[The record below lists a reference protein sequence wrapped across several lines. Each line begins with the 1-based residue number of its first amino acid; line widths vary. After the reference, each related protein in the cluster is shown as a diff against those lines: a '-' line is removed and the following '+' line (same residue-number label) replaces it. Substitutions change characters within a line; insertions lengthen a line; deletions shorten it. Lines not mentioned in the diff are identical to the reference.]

1 MRQLKYVIRYLLKG
15 RGSNSIKIISLTLGL
30 TVGLVLFSQI
40 AFEMS
45 YDSFYPGAER
55 IYQIRRA
62 SLNDTIRKAGEPII
76 YAPVP
81 GGMMRDIQGV
91 ECATVLYT
99 DYEDA
104 VLLNGNVKFTERLL
118 KTDEH
123 FTELFG
129 FRIISGDP
137 AKMAL
142 PHHVFLS
149 RSTAER
155 MFGKAD
161 PVGEMLLYVEWNHEK
176 KPVTVA
182 GVFEDIPENSSFDP
196 SVLLSI
202 ESMFSGAGREMW
214 WLGNDSYYGY
224 VKLAPGVRPE
234 EVEAQVPRMLNNYY
248 DVKAEA
254 AKGRPVTYI
263 LTPIRTLHQGEAEVK
278 RLLIIL
284 TLLATSLL
292 IVSAMNYVLISISS
306 LVKRSRQVGVYKTC
320 GASNG
325 NIFSQFMWETVVLIG
340 IALVLSVFLIFLFRG
355 TIEGLIQTSVGALFS
370 PSNLWVSGVLVVVLI
385 VIAGVIPA
393 RIFSSVPVTQVF
405 RAASVNKRYWKN
417 ILLFVQFT
425 AIAWMIC
432 VLVVVVRQYHLLINK
447 DLGYTI
453 ENIVYAK
460 LSGVSKDRMKL
471 IKTEFS
477 RIPSV
482 LKAATSTNI
491 PLHGMNGD
499 KAYDPETRQKIF
511 LYKLMGADE
520 DFFETFGMKFV
531 SGHTF
536 DVNGFDIR
544 DVVVNETF
552 AKWFEAS
559 GFPLDKLFGVGMNE
573 ETYHQI
579 VGVVK
584 DFQLANLYHEML
596 PVMICPISAS
606 QEIWWGNRT
615 YLILRVDK
623 PSQALLKELNAK
635 LFSLTEDDNLEF
647 RSFKSEWVNEY
658 KSALLLRNSIII
670 ASIIMLLITLLG
682 LIGYVEDEI
691 LRRRKEIAIRKI
703 NGATVK
709 DILFVIA
716 KDFAFIVLPAL
727 VLGSIGA
734 HFFSVKWLQQFVARI
749 SPGFPLFFSVCF
761 LLLLLQVVCICLR
774 SWKVANENPVKSIK
788 TE

>member
-1 MRQLKYVIRYLLKG
+1 MKRLKYVVRYLLRG
-15 RGSNSIKIISLTLGL
+15 RGSNLIKIISLTLGL

-62 SLNDTIRKAGEPII
+62 NLNDTIRKAGEPII

-81 GGMMRDIQGV
+81 GGMMRDIKGV
-91 ECATVLYT
+91 ECATVLHT
-99 DYEDA
+99 DYEEA
-104 VLLNGNVKFTERLL
+104 AFLKENTKFNERMLRA
-118 KTDEH
+118 DEH

-129 FRIISGDP
+129 FRTIAGDP
-137 AKMAL
+137 SKMAL

-149 RSTAER
+149 RSTAGR
-155 MFGKAD
+155 MFGKDD
-161 PVGEMLLYVEWNHEK
+161 PVGELLTYIAWNHEK

-182 GVFEDIPENSSFDP
+182 GVFEDIPENSTFDP
-196 SVLLSI
+196 HILMSI

-224 VKLAPGVRPE
+224 VKLAPGIRPE
-234 EVEAQVPRMLNNYY
+234 EVEAQVPAMLNNYY
-248 DVKAEA
+248 DVKAA
-254 AKGRPVTYI
+254 AADGRAVTYI

-292 IVSAMNYVLISISS
+292 IVSAMNYVLISVSS
-306 LVKRSRQVGVYKTC
+306 LVKRSKQVGVYKTC
-320 GASNG
+320 GASNSH
-325 NIFSQFMWETVVLIG
+325 IFSQFMLETVLLIG
-340 IALVLSVFLIFLFRG
+340 ISLVLSVFLIFLFRG
-355 TIEGLIQTSVGALFS
+355 TIEELIQTSVGALFS
-370 PSNLWVSGVLVVVLI
+370 PWNLWVSVALVVVLI
-385 VIAGVIPA
+385 GVAGVIPA

-405 RAASVNKRYWKN
+405 RSASVNKRYWKN

-425 AIAWMIC
+425 AISWIIC
-432 VLVVVVRQYHLLINK
+432 VLVVVVRQYHLLTHK

-453 ENIVYAK
+453 GNVVHAK
-460 LSGVSKDRMKL
+460 LSGVSKDQMKV
-471 IKTEFS
+471 IKTEFA
-477 RIPSV
+477 RIPYV
-482 LKAATSTNI
+482 LKAATCTNI

-499 KAYDPETRQKIF
+499 RVYDPETREKLF
-511 LYKLMGADE
+511 LYKLMGADQ

-536 DVNGFDIR
+536 DVDGFDIR

-552 AKWFEAS
+552 AKKLEAFH
-559 GFPLDKLFGVGMNE
+559 FPLDKPFGVEMNE
-573 ETYHQI
+573 KGYHQI
-579 VGVVK
+579 VGILK
-584 DFQLANLYHEML
+584 DFQLDNLYSETL
-596 PVMICPISAS
+596 PVMICPIDVS
-606 QEIWWGNRT
+606 QEIWWSTRT
-615 YLILRVDK
+615 YLVLRVEK
-623 PSQALLKELNAK
+623 LSQELIKELNTQ
-635 LFSLTEDDNLEF
+635 LISLTQDDNLEF
-647 RSFKSEWVNEY
+647 VSFKSEWVNEY

-670 ASIIMLLITLLG
+670 ASVIMLLITLLG

-703 NGATVK
+703 TGATVQ

-716 KDFAFIVLPAL
+716 KDFAFIVLPAMI
-727 VLGSIGA
+727 LGACGAYLFAIG
-734 HFFSVKWLQQFVARI
+734 WLQQFVARI
-749 SPGFPLFFSVCF
+749 SLGFPLFFSACF
-761 LLLLLQVVCICLR
+761 VLLLLLVVCICLR
-774 SWKVANENPVKSIK
+774 SWRVANENPVESVK